1 MRTGRCQP
9 AGTISRGIPAFPRRR
24 QWPGPCVLRE
34 GGAHVLPSVM
44 TVPFSRATMRI
55 TCLRMLLPLVLVAA
69 ACDRGGPGSSALP
82 DDLKRDLSA
91 SSAKPE
97 LVGSSSGYQAMQV
110 VSELEQVNG
119 SVPAPRA
126 RAPRQAIAERSV
138 DVRQAAA
145 HAPAPET
152 SPEPQVAPP
161 PAESPEPN
169 PAPVSDAPSVPSVA
183 PRPAALPV
191 DVPTQVGGGG
201 GYGDGG
207 IGSGRGEG
215 RGPGIGDVI
224 GVVIRGGG
232 VGPDHCPPR
241 RRPGRPRF
249 PIIR

>member
-1 MRTGRCQP
+1 MRT
-9 AGTISRGIPAFPRRR
+9 TY
-24 QWPGPCVLRE
+24 LR
-34 GGAHVLPSVM
+34 
-44 TVPFSRATMRI
+44 I
-55 TCLRMLLPLVLVAA
+55 LLPLVLVAA
-69 ACDRGGPGSSALP
+69 ACDRGAPGSSALP
-82 DDLKRDLSA
+82 DDLKRDLTA

-97 LVGSSSGYQAMQV
+97 LVGSTSGYQGMQV

-126 RAPRQAIAERSV
+126 RAPRQEVAERSV
-138 DVRQAAA
+138 DLRQAAVQ
-145 HAPAPET
+145 APAPET
-152 SPEPQVAPP
+152 SPEPPVAAP
-161 PAESPEPN
+161 PAESPEP

-183 PRPAALPV
+183 PRPVALPV
-191 DVPTQVGGGG
+191 DVPTQVGGGGGG